1 MDGFDKLQNKEITQF
16 INSDEYSNF
25 PNSRGKISILS
36 IVFENPASL
45 EPLIVNIVG
54 IKVLFGEP

>member
-25 PNSRGKISILS
+25 LTQSKISILS

-54 IKVLFGEP
+54 IKVLF